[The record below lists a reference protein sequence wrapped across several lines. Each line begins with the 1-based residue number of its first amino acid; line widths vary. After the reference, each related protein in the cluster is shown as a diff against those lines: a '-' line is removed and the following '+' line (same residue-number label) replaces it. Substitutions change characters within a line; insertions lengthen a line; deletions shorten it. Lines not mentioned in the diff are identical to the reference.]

1 MHISHCNR
9 TCAVVRVRM
18 RVPRDVPMER
28 IMLRVGNEKGE
39 QALRTVSLRTYLA
52 ELRSFLHRPD
62 GWAGT
67 NSSLYDETRD
77 SHVIVS
83 AQACFLPVPQV
94 PTSCSAVVVVLC
106 TNPSTRACVF
116 LVACATC
123 RAARPSSTSTS
134 TTTRVGRATQPCWR
148 SSPPRRAPRLRSST
162 PWVSLSP
169 LLVPSPL
176 WLHSSHPHGAITG
189 QHLYFNKNGERAS
202 FIGQRLSD
210 NRQERGV
217 VEVTLP

>member
-1 MHISHCNR
+1 
-9 TCAVVRVRM
+9 
-18 RVPRDVPMER
+18 MER

-94 PTSCSAVVVVLC
+94 PTSCAAVAVILC
-106 TNPSTRACVF
+106 TNPSTRACDLQGGEAKFNVN
-116 LVACATC
+116 LYNYQSRPGDPAVLAIVATAQG
-123 RAARPSSTSTS
+123 TSAQIVNAS
-134 TTTRVGRATQPCWR
+134 GEPE
-148 SSPPRRAPRLRSST
+148 P
-162 PWVSLSP
+162 P

-176 WLHSSHPHGAITG
+176 WLHSSHPLNGAITG

-217 VEVTLP
+217 IEVTLPCLTRPSPTRRRWAKTHQCL